1 MAQCGVRPAPTRWRP
16 WPRLPMTPRRSTTS
30 ALVALHGAV
39 LLFGIAGLFGPWL
52 GWAPLW
58 IVLGRTAIAATAL
71 GALRVVDPQERG
83 TGAVAVD
90 LALAGNGALLALH
103 WVAFFAAIQAAGVA
117 IGLLGYASF
126 PLFTL
131 LFERV
136 LNGRR
141 FTVADAW
148 TATLVTLGLVLLTPS
163 VHLADPAVQG
173 VAWGLVSGATF
184 ALLAVRNRRW
194 RETRSATDLAY
205 GQNLW
210 AAFMLAPI
218 ALAMGSLPD
227 FDGRGVVLILAL
239 GLVCTALAHTL
250 FIGSLDRISA
260 HTASVVA
267 ALEPVYGIALA
278 VLLQGERPGARTL
291 AGGAL
296 IVGAALLA
304 TRRAAR

>member
-1 MAQCGVRPAPTRWRP
+1 
-16 WPRLPMTPRRSTTS
+16 
-30 ALVALHGAV
+30 
-39 LLFGIAGLFGPWL
+39 
-52 GWAPLW
+52 
-58 IVLGRTAIAATAL
+58 
-71 GALRVVDPQERG
+71 
-83 TGAVAVD
+83 
-90 LALAGNGALLALH
+90 
-103 WVAFFAAIQAAGVA
+103 
-117 IGLLGYASF
+117 
-126 PLFTL
+126 
-131 LFERV
+131 
-136 LNGRR
+136 
-141 FTVADAW
+141 
-148 TATLVTLGLVLLTPS
+148 VLLTPS

-227 FDGRGVVLILAL
+227 VDGRGVVLILAL